1 MTERVKAI
9 ESNELEQLFA
19 LRRHYLPQETDDDE
33 SLARA
38 SWLDNRYW
46 KYMGIAVNNGIAQAF
61 KGES

>member
-1 MTERVKAI
+1 M
-9 ESNELEQLFA
+9 EQLFA

>member
-1 MTERVKAI
+1 MRERVKAI

-19 LRRHYLPQETDDDE
+19 LRRHYLPQEADDEE

-38 SWLDNRYW
+38 IWLDNRHW

-61 KGES
+61 KGE